1 MIYEN
6 SQACLGFFMPKKSST
21 LVWLILALYI
31 SIGHLLL
38 LIM

>member
-1 MIYEN
+1 
-6 SQACLGFFMPKKSST
+6 MPKKSST

-31 SIGHLLL
+31 STERLLL